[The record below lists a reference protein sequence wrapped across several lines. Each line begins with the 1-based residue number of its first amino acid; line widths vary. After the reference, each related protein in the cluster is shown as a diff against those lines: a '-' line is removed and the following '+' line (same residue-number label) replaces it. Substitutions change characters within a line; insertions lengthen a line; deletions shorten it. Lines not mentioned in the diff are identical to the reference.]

1 MTRVS
6 KSFNLEDPN
15 SFKRKLFKWSG
26 NSEISVFLN
35 SNNYESEM
43 NEYEVILAVD
53 LHSETPYTKQNSLT
67 KLDDYIN
74 RTKDWIF
81 GYLSYDLKN
90 ELEKLESKNIDSF
103 VLPNLF
109 FFQPKK
115 IWLVSKNSVEAL
127 YLDGSQIQED
137 WIQINKIVPLNEI
150 SNSKKI
156 KLTKRL
162 SENQYQNKIQRLLDH
177 INKGDVYEANYC
189 MEWFSENSEIIPAE
203 VYLKLNEISTTPMS
217 AYFKN
222 KNLHLL
228 SSSPE
233 RYIKRINDRII
244 SQPIKGT
251 SRRDENDLIDSKLMA
266 ELRLNVK
273 ERSENIMIV
282 DLIRNDLSRF
292 SVPGTVKVKELCK
305 VYPFKQVHQMISTI
319 ESVVETDLSCTEI
332 IKATFPMGSM
342 TGAPKVKAM
351 TIIEDLE
358 VSTRGLY
365 GGALGYI
372 KPSGNFDFNVVIRS
386 LIYDTNSKYLSFHVG
401 SAITSKSKIS
411 CEYDECLLKA
421 EAMIS
426 VLQ

>member
-1 MTRVS
+1 LTRVS

-305 VYPFKQVHQMISTI
+305 VYPFKQVHQMISTV

-365 GGALGYI
+365 SGALGYI

>member
-292 SVPGTVKVKELCK
+292 SIPGTVKVKELCK
-305 VYPFKQVHQMISTI
+305 VYPFKQVHQMISTV

-365 GGALGYI
+365 SGALGYI

>member
-305 VYPFKQVHQMISTI
+305 VYPFKQVHQMISTV

-365 GGALGYI
+365 SGALGYI